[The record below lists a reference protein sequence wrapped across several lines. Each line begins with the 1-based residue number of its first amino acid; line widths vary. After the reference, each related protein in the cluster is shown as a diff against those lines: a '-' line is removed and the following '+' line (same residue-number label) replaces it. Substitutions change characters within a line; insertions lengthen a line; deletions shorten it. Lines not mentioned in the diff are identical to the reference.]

1 MELVEKITVR
11 SQVDETF
18 SGRENRFC
26 YVELDAKSYEEI
38 QDVLL
43 YVSQSSM

>member
-1 MELVEKITVR
+1 MELVEKITLKA
-11 SQVDETF
+11 QVDETF
-18 SGRENRFC
+18 TGCENRFC
-26 YVELDAKSYEEI
+26 RVELDAESYEEM